1 MATLNE
7 ISYNILNAMSGGGST
22 NDEPYSLRQIQFMV
36 RYYRH
41 LLIRRDGGYFK
52 RMKDLEQDL
61 GLISVS
67 TVQQPIGRMA
77 EMPTTVLR
85 TNSEIPEPVRL
96 RKRSPFTH
104 IGAPDLGEHYDL
116 MPEGQAKYQQF
127 NKFTSSTPRAYHQG
141 RYLYIESDAISTL
154 VDDLRNGETSFSEVD
169 SSDLE
174 EGITT
179 IRVKGIF
186 ARPEE
191 AYHVAHGEPYDPDHE
206 YPGMPDDMIQRIT
219 QSILSGEAQA
229 MLNTPNDT
237 EADHLPVN
245 AEHKGNPSG

>member
-41 LLIRRDGGYFK
+41 LLIRRDNGYFK
-52 RMKDLEQDL
+52 RMRDLEQDL

-67 TVQQPIGRMA
+67 AVQQQIGKMA
-77 EMPTTVLR
+77 EMPKTVLR

-116 MPEGQAKYQQF
+116 MPEGQAKYLKY
-127 NKFTSSTPRAYHQG
+127 NKFTSSTPRAYYQEN
-141 RYLYIESDAISTL
+141 RIYIESDAVSSLIETL
-154 VDDLRNGETSFSEVD
+154 QDGTTSFEDVN

-179 IRVKGIF
+179 IRVKGVF

-191 AYHVAHGEPYDPDHE
+191 AYYVAHGEPYNADTE

-219 QSILSGEAQA
+219 KSILSGEAQA

-245 AEHKGNPSG
+245 AEHKSN